1 MADIEQE
8 YLTFILQG
16 EEYGVDILCV
26 QEIRVWSS
34 VTELPNKPNYIK
46 GVINLRGVIIPI
58 IDLRLR
64 FGQPALDYNDQTV
77 TIILRQQSKSSSMV
91 VGIVVDGVSEV
102 YKFTSQSIRK
112 APAFGNRIDGCFL
125 KGLVSVEEK
134 LIILLD
140 SNSLLNEDDL
150 YCVPSHEEKTSA
162 SSDSNIDNNLD
173 QTQCSTHFIKR
184 IIPAV
189 ITKREITYSHRINNN
204 SNCSH
209 NNNTGK

>member
-34 VTELPNKPNYIK
+34 VTELPNKPSYIK

-64 FGQPALDYNDQTV
+64 FGQPALDYNEQTV

-91 VGIVVDGVSEV
+91 VGIVVDAVSEV

-112 APAFGNRIDGCFL
+112 APAFGSSIDGCFL

-140 SNSLLNEDDL
+140 SDSLLSEDDL
-150 YCVPSHEEKTSA
+150 YRTVPTNETNHETNNETNTAQENLSVESPSELSRDAPSLSSA
-162 SSDSNIDNNLD
+162 
-173 QTQCSTHFIKR
+173 
-184 IIPAV
+184 
-189 ITKREITYSHRINNN
+189 
-204 SNCSH
+204 
-209 NNNTGK
+209 